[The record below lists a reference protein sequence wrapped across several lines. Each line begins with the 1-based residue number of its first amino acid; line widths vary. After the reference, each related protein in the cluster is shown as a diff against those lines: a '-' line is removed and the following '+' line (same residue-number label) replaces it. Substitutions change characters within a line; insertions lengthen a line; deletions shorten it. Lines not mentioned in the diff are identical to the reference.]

1 MRAMTKRILS
11 PLALLAA
18 LLLTLSAC
26 GSSGGET
33 KGGGKLIQSGT
44 LTVCSDVPYAPF
56 EEFDKSASSGFK
68 GFDIDIVQRIAD
80 DLNLKLKV
88 KDSSFDALQS
98 GLALNSGDCDIVAS
112 AMTITPERA
121 KKLTFSEPYYA
132 SKQSLLVPKGSPI
145 KSINDLKGK
154 KVGVQKGTT
163 GKDYATEHA
172 KGATIIDFPSDGEMW
187 QAIQGGSVDALLQ
200 DLPVNLTHTKDGK
213 FVIVETFDTGENY
226 GLAMKKDNTKLVKEV
241 NAILLKMRSDGSYQT
256 AYDKYFS
263 TK

>member
-1 MRAMTKRILS
+1 MRAMNKRLLS
-11 PLALLAA
+11 PLALIAA

-33 KGGGKLIQSGT
+33 KGGGKLITKDT

-56 EEFDKSASSGFK
+56 EEFDKSSSVGFK
-68 GFDIDIVQRIAD
+68 GFDIDIVKHIAD
-80 DLNLKLKV
+80 ELGLKLKV

-98 GLALNSGDCDIVAS
+98 GLALNSGDCDLVAS

-121 KKLTFSEPYYA
+121 KKLIFSEPYYA

-187 QAIQGGSVDALLQ
+187 QAIQGGTVDALLQ

-226 GLAMKKDNTKLVKEV
+226 GLAMQKDNKKLADEV
-241 NAILLKMRSDGSYQT
+241 NAILIKFRSSGGYQT
-256 AYDKYFS
+256 TYDKYFA
-263 TK
+263 TN